1 MLIYLY
7 YTCIYIKARFIS
19 KFYLF
24 LSCFYFLK
32 VDILKK
38 FIFTG
43 KLLTAQDT

>member
-7 YTCIYIKARFIS
+7 LYIKARFIS

-24 LSCFYFLK
+24 LSYFYFLK

>member
-7 YTCIYIKARFIS
+7 LYKSQDLFLNFI
-19 KFYLF
+19 FF

-32 VDILKK
+32 IDILKK